1 MKYII
6 GVDGGGTKTAAA
18 LADINGNVIKT
29 VYGAGC
35 NPNDIG
41 FENSMNNIFSAV
53 QALNTDKDDIAAIFC
68 GIAGITAADY
78 SQKAGVRLK
87 EMFPN
92 AKSEA
97 LHDGINVIYSA
108 FPEIDGAIVICGTG
122 SSCFMKMGREII
134 RIGGYGKFD
143 CAGNGYEIGK
153 SAIAHAL
160 KCVDGRDEKGVL
172 YALVT
177 EKIGGDPLSNL
188 TDLIAADKKHI
199 ASFAKTVFE
208 AYEKG
213 DMHAAWI
220 LENQLEY
227 IGGLINRACEIYGG
241 SIPVCMAGGIGTQ
254 ETAVNIIKKYL
265 EYDTPLSV
273 IKAEPVYGAVVKA
286 KEILTAEQK

>member
-29 VYGAGC
+29 AYGAGC

-53 QALNTDKDDIAAIFC
+53 QALNADIKDIAAIFC

-78 SQKAGVRLK
+78 SQKANARLK

-108 FPEIDGAIVICGTG
+108 FPESDGAIVICGTG
-122 SSCFMKMGREII
+122 SSCFMKKGKEII

-160 KCVDGRDEKGVL
+160 KCGDGREEKGVL
-172 YALVT
+172 YELVAQ
-177 EKIGGDPLSNL
+177 KIGAAPLEKL
-188 TDLIAADKKHI
+188 TDLISADKKYI
-199 ASFAKTVFE
+199 ASFAKLVFD
-208 AYEKG
+208 AYKEG
-213 DMHAAWI
+213 DIHAAWI

-227 IGGLINRACEIYGG
+227 IGGLINRACEIYGRPV
-241 SIPVCMAGGIGTQ
+241 PVCMAGGIGTQ
-254 ETAVNIIKKYL
+254 SAAIDIIRKYL
-265 EYDTPLSV
+265 IHNTSLSV
-273 IKAEPVYGAVVKA
+273 IQTEPVYGAVAKA
-286 KEILTAEQK
+286 KEILTAE